1 MIKKRK
7 DLICVFCFNVENY
20 IDFVFKKIKKYK
32 LFNKSFLFIN
42 DASTDDTFS
51 KLKNFKK
58 KNKLSDIKIINN
70 VKNRGYGGNYKIAIK
85 YSIKKNF
92 DKLVFL
98 HGDNQYPTNKI
109 NKLFKQL
116 DINDLVFGSRISNYK
131 SCKKNMPTIKIYV
144 NKILSSFI
152 NLVFNVNYS
161 EYFSGFR
168 GFKVNK
174 LKNIDLR
181 KLSGSYPIEQEVHYI
196 FIKRK
201 FKISEFP
208 IPTVY
213 EGQVSRI
220 PPIRYVLTTIYL
232 SVLYSFFYFDL
243 K

>member
-1 MIKKRK
+1 
-7 DLICVFCFNVENY
+7 
-20 IDFVFKKIKKYK
+20 
-32 LFNKSFLFIN
+32 
-42 DASTDDTFS
+42 
-51 KLKNFKK
+51 
-58 KNKLSDIKIINN
+58 
-70 VKNRGYGGNYKIAIK
+70 
-85 YSIKKNF
+85 
-92 DKLVFL
+92 
-98 HGDNQYPTNKI
+98 
-109 NKLFKQL
+109 
-116 DINDLVFGSRISNYK
+116 
-131 SCKKNMPTIKIYV
+131 MPTIKIYV

-213 EGQVSRI
+213 EG
-220 PPIRYVLTTIYL
+220 
-232 SVLYSFFYFDL
+232 SF
-243 K
+243 